1 MLSRCKGPPRPPQAR
16 TRSGVPRPP
25 LQRGPRGGGTRKNFG
40 GASSQKAA
48 GTAGVNSS
56 PRLGFKQTLPKQ
68 LSHFFIFIFFSF
80 PLFFSFSSDDAVLNR
95 SSLSYLLEGSAGGRC
110 RFVGGLDNLQSIW
123 RDFLAGQNAGL
134 APYKCREVA
143 AVHV

>member
-1 MLSRCKGPPRPPQAR
+1 MQRTPSPPPSPDPQRSAPAPFAAR
-16 TRSGVPRPP
+16 SPG
-25 LQRGPRGGGTRKNFG
+25 GGGGTRENFG